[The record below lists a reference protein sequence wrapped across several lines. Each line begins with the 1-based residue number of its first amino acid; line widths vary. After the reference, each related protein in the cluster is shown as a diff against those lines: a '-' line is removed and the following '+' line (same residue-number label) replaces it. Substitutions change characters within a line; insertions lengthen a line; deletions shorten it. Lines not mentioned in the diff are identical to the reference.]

1 MNRTLILLT
10 EKKQVT
16 SDLFEYKL
24 KLTKTSAQA
33 YDAWGNGNAIITF
46 ISIIASNDKQF
57 HIYLKD
63 LQYILVDTDACMA
76 FDDNEIL
83 SKIKLA

>member
-1 MNRTLILLT
+1 MNRTSILLT

-24 KLTKTSAQA
+24 KVSSETKSSL
-33 YDAWGNGNAIITF
+33 
-46 ISIIASNDKQF
+46 ISIIAHNDMDFK
-57 HIYLKD
+57 IYLKD
-63 LQYILVDTDACMA
+63 LQYIIVDTDACMA

-83 SKIKLA
+83 SKIKLAQ

>member
-1 MNRTLILLT
+1 MNRTSILLT

-16 SDLFEYKL
+16 SNLFEYKL
-24 KLTKTSAQA
+24 RISSETK
-33 YDAWGNGNAIITF
+33 ITF
-46 ISIIASNDKQF
+46 ISIIAPSDKDF
-57 HIYLKD
+57 RIYLKD

>member
-1 MNRTLILLT
+1 MNRTSILLI

-24 KLTKTSAQA
+24 KVSSEIKSSL
-33 YDAWGNGNAIITF
+33 
-46 ISIIASNDKQF
+46 ISIIAPSDKDF
-57 HIYLKD
+57 CTYLKD
-63 LQYILVDTDACMA
+63 LQYILVDTDATMA

-83 SKIKLA
+83 SKI

>member
-1 MNRTLILLT
+1 MNRTSILLT

-24 KLTKTSAQA
+24 KISSETKES
-33 YDAWGNGNAIITF
+33 F
-46 ISIIASNDKQF
+46 INIIAPNDKQF

-83 SKIKLA
+83 SQIKPIA